1 MNACSW
7 ACAEVTT
14 VLLLCGSQ
22 ELKSDHQDC
31 LQAHLL
37 TDLSPQPINLFFKK
51 KKTTEH
57 WLQKAKTQLLLPLE
71 LYKSSPIFQI
81 DH

>member
-51 KKTTEH
+51 KKKTLDTGFKK
-57 WLQKAKTQLLLPLE
+57 QKHSCCSLLNFINLPLFS
-71 LYKSSPIFQI
+71 K
-81 DH
+81 